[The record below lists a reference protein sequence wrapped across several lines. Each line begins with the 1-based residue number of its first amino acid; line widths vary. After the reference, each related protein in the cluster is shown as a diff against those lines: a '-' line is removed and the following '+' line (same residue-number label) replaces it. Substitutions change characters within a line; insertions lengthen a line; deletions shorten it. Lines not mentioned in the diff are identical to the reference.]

1 MTPLVVVGP
10 TPPPF
15 HGVAVSTALAL
26 ISGPLNNR
34 FAIEHLDT
42 SDRRSIENLGRWD
55 FENIRLALSAIIR
68 LNRLVGARR
77 GVLYLPLSENAGGF
91 LRDSLMLW
99 TAKLRGW
106 KTAAHIRNSLFREF
120 HAAQP
125 RPFQWWIRLTMRH
138 LTSVA
143 VLGDSLRGLMTGFV
157 DDARVV
163 VVPNGTPDFVRPE
176 CPRDES
182 LVLYLSNLSRKKGAD
197 VAVRT
202 AIEVAKADDRAR
214 FVFAGA
220 WESPAF
226 EREVRALAEPMDGRI
241 AFVGTVTGVEKAKL
255 MASAQVLL
263 FPVAWGEG
271 HPRILLEALAA
282 GLPAVTTDRATIRE
296 TLSDGES
303 GFVLP
308 DPVPEVLAESV
319 LTLLRDAKLR
329 ERMSRAARRRY
340 LEAFTQAHADRKLA
354 DWLSSV
360 AAAG

>member
-1 MTPLVVVGP
+1 MTTLVVVGP

-26 ISGPLNNR
+26 VNRPLGER
-34 FAIEHLDT
+34 FEVEHLDT

-55 FENIRLALSAIIR
+55 YENIRLALRAVIR
-68 LNRLVGARR
+68 LNRVIGRRR

-91 LRDSLMLW
+91 LRDSLLIW
-99 TAKLRGW
+99 SARARGW
-106 KTAAHIRNSLFREF
+106 RTAAHIRNSLFRTF
-120 HAAQP
+120 DAGQP
-125 RPFQWWIRLTMRH
+125 WLFRWWIRITMRQ
-138 LTSVA
+138 LTGVA
-143 VLGDSLRGLMTGFV
+143 VLGESLRELMVGFV
-157 DDARVV
+157 DDDRVA
-163 VVPNGTPDFVRPE
+163 VVPNGTPDFDRPE
-176 CPRDES
+176 CQRDES

-197 VAVRT
+197 LAVR
-202 AIEVAKADDRAR
+202 AALQVAHRETRAR
-214 FVFAGA
+214 FVFAGG

-226 EREVRALAEPMDGRI
+226 EREVRALAAPLNGRI
-241 AFVGTVTGVEKAKL
+241 EFAGTVTGIEKAKL

-296 TLSDGES
+296 TVVDGES
-303 GFVLP
+303 GYVLP
-308 DPVPEVLAESV
+308 DPAPSALAESV
-319 LTLLRDAKLR
+319 LTLLRDTKLR

-354 DWLSSV
+354 DWLSAV
-360 AAAG
+360 AAVG